1 MLRNRK
7 EAKER
12 RKMFKHQSPPA
23 HLKDISSPLLSGS
36 EIELNLDTFEPS
48 NNISLKRKISDQ
60 KDADVNER
68 ARVGA
73 GGDSEYNDDEGGTAR
88 KRVKSEHP
96 SFVEC
101 YSSSPG
107 DIRDNVLEIIIG
119 EIVSSSCSLSETSMD
134 QSSFVVSSAADSTE
148 DHDTVGDEEEC
159 FENYPHLNNFP
170 DPDMLEVNPE
180 DDDDDDEGVLDTTVV
195 EESEDLVITSDTF
208 KCPDSDKYS
217 TRTSEMDTIIYSDR
231 TSSEFIPDYRNC
243 GHHDPVSYWDAET

>member
-1 MLRNRK
+1 
-7 EAKER
+7 
-12 RKMFKHQSPPA
+12 MFIIKQQSPRA

-60 KDADVNER
+60 KDTDVNER
-68 ARVGA
+68 VRVGA

-101 YSSSPG
+101 DSSSPG

-170 DPDMLEVNPE
+170 DPDMLEVN
-180 DDDDDDEGVLDTTVV
+180 DDDEAVLDTTVV
-195 EESEDLVITSDTF
+195 EDSEDLVITSDTF

-231 TSSEFIPDYRNC
+231 TSSEFIPDNRNC